1 MKNRIVVAAG
11 AVLVLVGV
19 AGCSSSPMS
28 SPQPPGS
35 LPTATAQITINGKN
49 AGTTRDVACTQ
60 DDWTHTILT
69 GDKANVLPE
78 KVDGASGVT
87 VVIDTKDSVN
97 AKSVQITNVNGF
109 TGTAWENNIGKAQA
123 TIIGSTWKIT
133 GTAQGENTNHS
144 NQDVTATF
152 EIKANC

>member
-1 MKNRIVVAAG
+1 VQNRIVVAAG

-19 AGCSSSPMS
+19 AGCSSSPKS

-35 LPTATAQITINGKN
+35 LPTATAQITINGKS

-60 DDWTHTILT
+60 DDWMHTILT

-87 VVIDTKDSVN
+87 VVVDTKDSVN

-109 TGTAWENNIGKAQA
+109 TGTVWENNIGKAQA

-133 GTAQGENTNHS
+133 GTAQGENANDP
-144 NQDVTATF
+144 NKEVTATF